1 MDSHYAVDIRSL
13 TPEDSLIA
21 SKKNL
26 KNDQSRKNQLTLHE
40 NTLNT
45 HIVNEGLVAGQKIAK
60 ISIIILL
67 SIGISE
73 LSIGY
78 LGGSIVA
85 IAVGIDSFSYA
96 IISFLVLLGLRI
108 AHRPP
113 NKKFPYGYQK
123 VESFAVLMA
132 AMGMIII
139 GAMIFY
145 TSYQAFINPTE
156 MGQPYLTMAVL
167 AAAGLI
173 SIYRAFEMRKLA
185 SKYNFVSLKRDAK
198 NSIKDGSASIIGFL
212 SVVIA
217 SQFGIPQMDA
227 IGGMIIAAYIFSVSY
242 LSLKK
247 SSFILVDS
255 CEDSNVSDKLKKL
268 INERFA
274 GEIINVKS
282 ILIRPTGMALHAEVH
297 IELDGRKRFGDVS
310 LLLNDIEMVI
320 RSKFSNF
327 ASLTIIPHSFKKNS
341 NDQLYSNTNEIKI
354 IEKQEIKR

>member
-26 KNDQSRKNQLTLHE
+26 KNDQSRKNQVTLHE
-40 NTLNT
+40 NTHNT
-45 HIVNEGLVAGQKIAK
+45 HIINEGLIAGQKIAK

-185 SKYNFVSLKRDAK
+185 SKYNFISLKRDAK

-327 ASLTIIPHSFKKNS
+327 ASLTIIPHSFKKNY

>member
-13 TPEDSLIA
+13 IPEDSLIA

-327 ASLTIIPHSFKKNS
+327 ASLTIIPHSFKKNY